1 MGALI
6 ACVILSGRALGP
18 VAQIAGLAVRFQQA
32 RLALQGVNNIT
43 RRPIERHADRQY
55 ITLDHPEGKIG
66 FENVTFAYGKEG
78 KRVLDNLTLNVKAGE
93 KIAILGRI
101 GSGKSTL
108 LKLAAGLYEPQNGMV
123 SLDDVDER
131 QIDPYFLRSEVAL
144 LAQSP
149 RLFLGTLRENLDLA
163 RSDGFYS
170 DEILLNALKRFG
182 LERLIQGHPH
192 GLDMQLGENGA
203 GLSGGQQQI
212 VSLARLTLRNP
223 RVVLLDEPTSGLDQN
238 TEQQVLRALAD
249 WVRDRTMIVVTHRP
263 QILMLVDRIIVMEQG
278 QIVMDGPKQAVL
290 DRLSGRPAT
299 PPGAPAAPQPAPVAG
314 HGKQETI

>member
-1 MGALI
+1 
-6 ACVILSGRALGP
+6 
-18 VAQIAGLAVRFQQA
+18 
-32 RLALQGVNNIT
+32 
-43 RRPIERHADRQY
+43 
-55 ITLDHPEGKIG
+55 
-66 FENVTFAYGKEG
+66 
-78 KRVLDNLTLNVKAGE
+78 
-93 KIAILGRI
+93 
-101 GSGKSTL
+101 
-108 LKLAAGLYEPQNGMV
+108 MV
-123 SLDDVDER
+123 SMDDVDER

-238 TEQQVLRALAD
+238 
-249 WVRDRTMIVVTHRP
+249 DRTTSPARTRRLGTRSHH
-263 QILMLVDRIIVMEQG
+263 DRRH
-278 QIVMDGPKQAVL
+278 PP
-290 DRLSGRPAT
+290 PAN
-299 PPGAPAAPQPAPVAG
+299 PDAG
-314 HGKQETI
+314 